1 MNDDF
6 EFSQWELE
14 QLKRLPGKHQ
24 QFADRYPESIRNVL
38 DRLDSPPLPK
48 GYQPKWINFYYF
60 DEAEEPHI
68 SFVGGELKYID
79 LPENI
84 AESRLI
90 HVQIDGSAAY
100 IEIEREIVLNRL
112 GGIKLPKAQITDQAI
127 FNTLKWQLE
136 KQSV

>member
-38 DRLDSPPLPK
+38 DRLDSPPLPE
-48 GYQPKWINFYYF
+48 GYQPKWIDFYYF
-60 DEAEEPHI
+60 DGADEPHI
-68 SFVGGELKYID
+68 SFVKGELKYID

-84 AESRLI
+84 ASSRLI
-90 HVQIDGSAAY
+90 HVEIDGNAAY
-100 IEIEREIVLNRL
+100 IEIEGEIVLNRL
-112 GGIKLPKAQITDQAI
+112 GGIKLPEPKITDQALI
-127 FNTLKWQLE
+127 NTLKRQLE
-136 KQSV
+136 K